1 MSSDEERSFEA
12 FERALKKS
20 IAALRDAGIPF
31 LLGGSFAAWARGGP
45 ESRHDLDLIV
55 KPEDAERALEAL
67 EAAGMRGERPPE
79 EWLLKAWHGD
89 VLVDVIFRPR
99 GIEITDEVIE
109 RGDEI
114 HVLGITMPV
123 MAIEDVLA
131 TKLNSIDEHALDY
144 SSAVKM
150 ARALR
155 EQVDWRT
162 VRELTRESPYAR
174 AFFVLLE
181 ELGITTDSGQRGA
194 EVRVLTPRQERR

>member
-1 MSSDEERSFEA
+1 MSSGEEQSFED
-12 FERALKKS
+12 FEHALKNS
-20 IAALRDAGIPF
+20 IAALRDADIPF

-45 ESRHDLDLIV
+45 ESRHDLDLVV
-55 KPEDAERALEAL
+55 KPEDADRALEAL
-67 EAAGMRGERPPE
+67 EAAGMKGERPPE
-79 EWLLKAWHGD
+79 EWLVKAWDGD
-89 VLVDVIFRPR
+89 VLVDVIFEPR
-99 GIEITDEVIE
+99 GLKITDEVIE

-131 TKLNSIDEHALDY
+131 TKLNSIDEHELDY
-144 SSAVKM
+144 SSALKM

-181 ELGITTDSGQRGA
+181 ELGVASDSDQRGA
-194 EVRVLTPRQERR
+194 DVRVLTPREQQR

>member
-1 MSSDEERSFEA
+1 MSSDEDQSFES

-20 IAALRDAGIPF
+20 IAALRDAEIPF

-45 ESRHDLDLIV
+45 ESRHDLDLVV
-55 KPEDAERALEAL
+55 KPEDAEHALEAL
-67 EAAGMRGERPPE
+67 EAAGMRGEHPPE
-79 EWLLKAWHGD
+79 EWLLKVWDGD
-89 VLVDVIFRPR
+89 VLVDVIFEPR

-131 TKLNSIDEHALDY
+131 TKLMSIDEHELDY
-144 SSAVKM
+144 SSALKM

-155 EQVDWRT
+155 EQIDWRT
-162 VRELTRESPYAR
+162 VRDLTKESPYAR

-181 ELGITTDSGQRGA
+181 ELGIATFEGEGGA
-194 EVRVLTPRQERR
+194 EVRVLTPR

>member
-1 MSSDEERSFEA
+1 MSADEDHSFEE
-12 FERALKKS
+12 FEQALKKS
-20 IAALRDAGIPF
+20 IAALRDADIPF

-45 ESRHDLDLIV
+45 ESHHDLDLVV
-55 KPEDAERALEAL
+55 KPEDADRALEAL

-89 VLVDVIFRPR
+89 VLVDVIFEPR
-99 GIEITDEVIE
+99 GIEITNEVIE

-131 TKLNSIDEHALDY
+131 TKLNSIDEHKLDY
-144 SSAVKM
+144 SSALKM

-155 EQVDWRT
+155 EQIDWRT

-181 ELGITTDSGQRGA
+181 ELGIASDSGERGA
-194 EVRVLTPRQERR
+194 EVRVLTPREERT

>member
-1 MSSDEERSFEA
+1 MSSDAEQSFED

-20 IAALRDAGIPF
+20 IAALRDADIPF

-45 ESRHDLDLIV
+45 ESRHDLDLVV

-67 EAAGMRGERPPE
+67 EGAGMRGEHPPE
-79 EWLLKAWHGD
+79 EWLLKAWEGD
-89 VLVDVIFRPR
+89 VLVDVIFEPR

-131 TKLNSIDEHALDY
+131 TKLMSIDEHELDY
-144 SSAVKM
+144 SSVLKM

-155 EQVDWRT
+155 EQIDWRT
-162 VRELTRESPYAR
+162 VRRLTGDSPYAR
-174 AFFVLLE
+174 AFFVLVE
-181 ELGITTDSGQRGA
+181 ELGIASESAERGA
-194 EVRVLTPRQERR
+194 DVRVLTPREERR

>member
-1 MSSDEERSFEA
+1 MSSGEAQTFED

-20 IAALRDAGIPF
+20 IAALRDADIPF

-45 ESRHDLDLIV
+45 ESRHDLDLVV
-55 KPEDAERALEAL
+55 KPEDADGALEAL
-67 EAAGMRGERPPE
+67 EGAGMRGERPPE
-79 EWLLKAWHGD
+79 EWLLKAWEGD
-89 VLVDVIFRPR
+89 VLVDVIFEPR
-99 GIEITDEVIE
+99 GLEITDEVIE

-131 TKLNSIDEHALDY
+131 TKLNSIDEHKLDY
-144 SSAVKM
+144 SSALKM

-162 VRELTRESPYAR
+162 VRDLTRESPYAR

-181 ELGITTDSGQRGA
+181 ELGIATDSGDRGA
-194 EVRVLTPRQERR
+194 DVRVLTPREERT